1 MLHQDLIYPKSVE
14 DLIQPK
20 VVGDFIYGNSE
31 SRFRIEDVVTGA
43 QPLPFAGKS
52 GVLLYGVF
60 GTGKTTLAKILPESI
75 EQGTTGQ
82 GLNLPESYIACRQG
96 FNGVQVSQ
104 TIDKILATSSLNA
117 SGKHYIILDEV
128 DVLTKQAQES
138 LKSSLNTTRG
148 VFVMTTNS
156 VSKLDKGLLD
166 RCVLVEMNASTP
178 EDYLP
183 IARKIT
189 AAHDVVLNDEDLI
202 PTIKGANGS
211 LRNVINNVARQARRI
226 KSNQSTL

>member
-1 MLHQDLIYPKSVE
+1 MFDQN
-14 DLIQPK
+14 LIQPK
-20 VVGDFIYGNSE
+20 TIADFIYGNKE
-31 SRFRIEDVVTGA
+31 SLYRIHDVVTGD

-52 GVLLYGVF
+52 GVLLYGVY
-60 GTGKTTLAKILPESI
+60 GTGKTTLAKILPEAI
-75 EQGTTGQ
+75 EHGTTGQ
-82 GLNLPESYIACRQG
+82 GLSLPESYIACRQG

-104 TIDKILATSSLNA
+104 TIDKILVTTSLNA

-166 RCVLVEMNASTP
+166 RCVLVEMNASKT

-183 IARKIT
+183 IARKII
-189 AAHDVVLNDEDLI
+189 AAHDVVLNDEELI
-202 PTIKGANGS
+202 PTIKAANGS
-211 LRNVINNVARQARRI
+211 LRNVINNVARQARRY
-226 KSNQSTL
+226 KSNQFTF